1 MGVRTFYWDPVV
13 PRRPGLFRRR
23 TGLRVGNAGDLYNR
37 DLITHLYGQP
47 PVNTEDGPRLLLVG
61 SVVHRAR
68 SGDIVCGVGTKGADL
83 PDPASTRLDL
93 RAVRGPLTVAALAE
107 RGFDTST
114 ITSLADPG
122 LYVASVY
129 PELVAETAVER
140 GRVIFIPH
148 YRDLHHFRSGRD
160 YRLVSIDCEPAD
172 LVREILRAEFIY
184 TSSLH
189 GLIFAHALG
198 RPAVLVAPVEGEP
211 ELKYQDYFASI
222 DLPWTSPPGIDE
234 AVRQRRS
241 DSPLHLVRSRQDFAF
256 PSFEELA
263 AAGVLDGATPTTA
276 SI

>member
-13 PRRPGLFRRR
+13 PRRPSLFRRR
-23 TGLRVGNAGDLYNR
+23 SGLRIGNAGDLYNR
-37 DLITHLYGQP
+37 DLIAHLYGQP
-47 PVNTEDGPRLLLVG
+47 PLNAETGPRLLLVG

-83 PDPASTRLDL
+83 PDPRITQLDL
-93 RAVRGPLTVAALAE
+93 RAVRGPLTVAALTE
-107 RGFDTST
+107 RGYDTSS

-129 PELVAETAVER
+129 PELVAQTTAEP

-160 YRLVSIDCEPAD
+160 YRLVSIDCEPGD

-198 RPAVLVAPVEGEP
+198 RPALLVAPVEGEP
-211 ELKYQDYFASI
+211 ELKYQDYYASI

-234 AVRQRRS
+234 AVRARRA
-241 DSPLHLVRSRQDFAF
+241 DSPVHLVRSHDDFAF
-256 PSFEELA
+256 PDIEELA
-263 AAGVLDGATPTTA
+263 RAGVLDTTA
-276 SI
+276 PRTPAH